1 MTSTAGSGDALR
13 AGCCE
18 AQRLTVELVTLIER
32 DGLSVA
38 AAARRVKLPV
48 ELAGLLVRLHAIE
61 LECAE
66 LETAERLDEIDEACP
81 GEDWFSYSDRHLR
94 LIFAGEAIP
103 NRIVRELVE
112 AWCERTGFSTERVA
126 REVGVCSERLRRALG
141 IAAIPGGV
149 ERSRGRERRRPPRF
163 QKTIGVEQASRIVR
177 ALGIPPCEVP
187 GL

>member
-1 MTSTAGSGDALR
+1 MTSSAAYRSELR
-13 AGCCE
+13 AGCCK
-18 AQRLTVELVTLIER
+18 AQRLTAQLVALIER
-32 DGLSVA
+32 DGRSVA
-38 AAARRVKLPV
+38 AAARKLDLPV
-48 ELAGLLVRLHAIE
+48 EVAGLLVRLHAIE

-66 LETAERLDEIDEACP
+66 VEVAERLDGIDEACP

-112 AWCERTGFSTERVA
+112 TWCERTGCSTECVA

-141 IAAIPGGV
+141 MAAIPGGI
-149 ERSRGRERRRPPRF
+149 ERSRGRARRRPPRF
-163 QKTIGVEQASRIVR
+163 QKTITVEQASRIVR